1 MTFHK
6 EGYTSLA
13 LTVLFIFVLNAL
25 ISFYFPDAHTV
36 KWIVYILSFLLLAII
51 VQFFRSPVLHITPE
65 ESQVL
70 CPADGKVVV
79 IEETEETEFFK
90 DRRIQLSVFMS
101 PVNVHVNRNPIS
113 GVIKYF
119 KYHPGKYLVAW
130 HPKSSTENERTTV
143 VTENS
148 EGTQILFRQIAGALA
163 RRIVWYVKEG
173 DVVEQGQQF
182 GFIKFGSRVDIFLP
196 LGTKI
201 NVELNQVVKG
211 GRTVLA
217 ELLNNIALPSETSD
231 VVETHIPDV
240 EKPLSDEHGEPT
252 LVIEHDLEKEQAA
265 EKPVDKATPAKKP
278 VAAAKPKPT
287 TAAKS
292 TTAAKPKTVKKSEK
306 K

>member
-1 MTFHK
+1 MRFHK

-13 LTVLFIFVLNAL
+13 LCILFIFVLNAL
-25 ISFYFPDAHTV
+25 IQFYFPDAHVV
-36 KWIVYILSFLLLAII
+36 KWIVYILSFALFVTI
-51 VQFFRSPVLHITPE
+51 VQFFRSPVFAIDINENH
-65 ESQVL
+65 VL

-79 IEETEETEFFK
+79 IEETDEPEFLK

-113 GVIKYF
+113 GFVKYF

-148 EGTQILFRQIAGALA
+148 QGVQVLFRQIAGALA

-173 DVVEQGQQF
+173 DTVKQGDQF
-182 GFIKFGSRVDIFLP
+182 GFIKFGSRVDVFLP

-201 NVELNQVVKG
+201 NVQLDQVVKG

-217 ELLNNIALPSETSD
+217 ELTSVSQPLPDITSD
-231 VVETHIPDV
+231 VIEDTIIP
-240 EKPLSDEHGEPT
+240 EHTEVLTKEHAEPT
-252 LVIEHDLEKEQAA
+252 LVIEHEEVKQAVEEA
-265 EKPVDKATPAKKP
+265 SETTEREPAPVKKAPAKPRAPRKPSADKATDKKET
-278 VAAAKPKPT
+278 K
-287 TAAKS
+287 
-292 TTAAKPKTVKKSEK
+292 
-306 K
+306 

>member
-13 LTVLFIFVLNAL
+13 VTVLFIFVLNAL
-25 ISFYFPDAHTV
+25 ISFYLPQAHV
-36 KWIVYILSFLLLAII
+36 LKWIVYVLSFLLLVTI
-51 VQFFRSPVLHITPE
+51 VQFFRSPILHISAE

-79 IEETEETEFFK
+79 IEETDEPEFLK

-113 GVIKYF
+113 GVVKYF

-130 HPKSSTENERTTV
+130 HPKSSTENERTTI

-148 EGTQILFRQIAGALA
+148 EGTQVLFRQIAGALA

-173 DVVEQGQQF
+173 DTVEQGQQF

-217 ELLNNIALPSETSD
+217 ELLNNAALPDETL
-231 VVETHIPDV
+231 ENEKIPDV
-240 EKPLSDEHGEPT
+240 TKPLSDEHGEPT
-252 LVIEHDLEKEQAA
+252 LVIEHDLEKEQPALA
-265 EKPVDKATPAKKP
+265 KALTK
-278 VAAAKPKPT
+278 
-287 TAAKS
+287 TAA
-292 TTAAKPKTVKKSEK
+292 VKKSGTPTVKRNTTGKPAKPTNNNEEA
-306 K
+306 